1 MTLLAFLQQGRAK
14 IFKKLA
20 KIAKISEE
28 NFYIFNINIFMTFS
42 RKMSLLIISEVTN
55 NQGFTLSLENT
66 SCEKPPL
73 GSSTDSQTFEGLSYV
88 SLVI

>member
-14 IFKKLA
+14 ILKKLA

-66 SCEKPPL
+66 SCENLRWVVKLTPRL
-73 GSSTDSQTFEGLSYV
+73 LKV
-88 SLVI
+88 

>member
-1 MTLLAFLQQGRAK
+1 MMTLLAFLQQGRAK
-14 IFKKLA
+14 IFKKFA
-20 KIAKISEE
+20 KVAKISEE

-73 GSSTDSQTFEGLSYV
+73 GS
-88 SLVI
+88 